1 MSTPST
7 LTQHVANEVIADH
20 TAAARAGRA
29 FRLESRRNRFRR
41 RGASRTLWPRGRI
54 VPPFAH

>member
-1 MSTPST
+1 MFTPST
-7 LTQHVANEVIADH
+7 LTPYVAHEVIADH

-29 FRLESRRNRFRR
+29 LRLENRRHRFRR

>member
-7 LTQHVANEVIADH
+7 LTQHVAHEVIADH
-20 TAAARAGRA
+20 TAAARRSRSM
-29 FRLESRRNRFRR
+29 RLESRRHRFRR